1 MPTETDLYVPRN
13 PGDLVTA
20 EDWNDLQ
27 KKIQDDI
34 DAKVKKGVE
43 GVTSVKNAE
52 SSDKLQ
58 DKTPEQL
65 AKEIVDKALAELTK
79 VTGYRNYFKL
89 LKLGVDSIIKH
100 GLRASPLV
108 DIYQL
113 DYFPVI
119 CSKNEQKTSTWVNY
133 YIYHSSEKT
142 LRLDVGA
149 APVVIQPTKEPYF
162 RIPFSE
168 MLSRYDVHFN
178 EDSSVDDLVTEFWQA
193 FFNDPNDA
201 FDDDQYCHSPWFD
214 RCCGDRRTVAALKKA
229 GNWDELWFKM
239 LPRKTVNFTHP
250 GTGEGNLANVA
261 PMHIQVVHYDFDTL
275 GLKLLLQP
283 DPQVPFGAFVAT
295 DVPTEKG
302 SAASPIEKSPG
313 TDRFGPRFG
322 IPHNPELKVM
332 VLLNAGAG
340 IKIEKPAA
348 P

>member
-27 KKIQDDI
+27 KKIQEDI

-52 SSDKLQ
+52 SADKLQ

-89 LKLGVDSIIKH
+89 LKVGQDSVLKH
-100 GLRASPLV
+100 GLRAFPLV

-113 DYFPVI
+113 DYFQVI
-119 CSKNEQKTSTWVNY
+119 CSKNEQKTSNWVNY
-133 YIYHSSEKT
+133 YLYHSSEKT
-142 LRLDVGA
+142 LRDSAAARSDVS
-149 APVVIQPTKEPYF
+149 APAVVIQPTKEPYF

-168 MLSRYDVHFN
+168 MLSRYNVEFT
-178 EDSSVDDLVTEFWQA
+178 EDSSLDDLVTEFWQA

-239 LPRKTVNFTHP
+239 LPRKTINYVPLPTQP
-250 GTGEGNLANVA
+250 GLPNAA
-261 PMHIQVVHYDFDTL
+261 PSNIQVVHYDFDTL
-275 GLKLLLQP
+275 GLKLLANP
-283 DPQVPFGAFVAT
+283 TPQQGLPAET
-295 DVPTEKG
+295 
-302 SAASPIEKSPG
+302 
-313 TDRFGPRFG
+313 
-322 IPHNPELKVM
+322 IPQGQLKVM

-340 IKIEKPAA
+340 VKIESPTTVC
-348 P
+348 